1 MNTMKFTEMPYAR
14 PDMEAAKTLTAEL
27 TARLR
32 EAPDYAAAKA
42 VFL

>member
-1 MNTMKFTEMPYAR
+1 MLKFTEMPYAR